1 MMRIG
6 GLKHPALA
14 AVLVVGLFN
23 NASAQTTTALPDNA
37 EIKIGNLMP
46 YSGPASAFGV
56 IGRVE
61 AAYANMIND
70 RGGINGRKVRFIT
83 YDDAYSPPKAV
94 EQVRRLVENDDVLFV
109 VSPIGTAT
117 SSAIQRYLNINNVP
131 GLFIGSPS
139 PKFGD
144 PKTSPWT
151 IGFQPSSGTE
161 IRIYVSY
168 LLKQKPDAKI
178 ALLYQNDDYGKDYRS
193 ALREALGDKADT
205 MIVAE
210 ASYESTDPTVDSQ
223 IVKLKASG
231 ADTLFNISSPKFTA
245 QAIRKVS
252 ELNWKPVQF
261 IYNGT
266 TSKAGVMAPA
276 GYANAQGVLSA
287 VYLKDAS
294 DPQWQTDPGVQR
306 FAAFLEKYYPG
317 ANKDNN
323 LLLAYGYAV
332 FQVLEVV
339 LKNAGND
346 LSRDNIMKQAT
357 SLHRVP
363 SDMLIDGITA
373 STEATNRFPIRQLQM
388 MKFEGEGWTRFG
400 PVLSDAQ

>member
-1 MMRIG
+1 MRIG
-6 GLKHPALA
+6 KLGCLSLS
-14 AVLVVGLFN
+14 AVLVLGLFD
-23 NASAQTTTALPDNA
+23 NAFAQPTTALPENA

-70 RGGINGRKVRFIT
+70 KGGINGRKVRFIT

-117 SSAIQRYLNINNVP
+117 SSAIQRYLNSNNVP

-151 IGFQPSSGTE
+151 TGFQPSSGTE
-161 IRIYVSY
+161 VRIYVSY

-178 ALLYQNDDYGKDYRS
+178 ALLYQNDDYGKDYRN
-193 ALREALGDKADT
+193 ALREALGDKADR

-294 DPQWQTDPGVQR
+294 DPQWQNDPGVQK
-306 FAAFLEKYYPG
+306 FVEFLEKYYPG

-357 SLHRVP
+357 SLNRVP

-373 STEATNRFPIRQLQM
+373 STDATNRFAIRQLQM

>member
-1 MMRIG
+1 MSIRR
-6 GLKHPALA
+6 LTCLSVS
-14 AVLVVGLFN
+14 AVLLLGLFN
-23 NASAQTTTALPDNA
+23 NVFAQTTTALPENG

-56 IGRVE
+56 IGHVE

-70 RGGINGRKVRFIT
+70 KGGINGRKVRFIT
-83 YDDAYSPPKAV
+83 YDDAYSPAKAV

-109 VSPIGTAT
+109 VSPVGTAT
-117 SSAIQRYLNINNVP
+117 SSAIQRYLNTNNVP

-151 IGFQPSSGTE
+151 TGFQPSIGTE
-161 IRIYVSY
+161 VRIYVSY
-168 LLKQKPDAKI
+168 LLKEKPDAKV

-193 ALREALGDKADT
+193 ALREALGERADR

-231 ADTLFNISSPKFTA
+231 ADTLFNVSSPKFTA
-245 QAIRKVS
+245 QAIKKVS
-252 ELNWKPVQF
+252 ELNWKPVHF

-266 TSKAGVMAPA
+266 TSKAAVMAPA
-276 GYANAQGVLSA
+276 GYSNAQGVLSV

-294 DPQWQTDPGVQR
+294 DPQWQGDPGVQK
-306 FAAFLEKYYPG
+306 FVGFLEKYYPN
-317 ANKDNN
+317 ANKGDN

-357 SLHRVP
+357 SLNRVP

-373 STEATNRFPIRQLQM
+373 STDAINRFPIRQLQM
-388 MKFEGEGWTRFG
+388 MKFQGEGWTRFG
-400 PVLSDAQ
+400 PILSDAQ

>member
-1 MMRIG
+1 MRIG
-6 GLKHPALA
+6 WLKSLTLS
-14 AVLVVGLFN
+14 AVLVLGLFN
-23 NASAQTTTALPDNA
+23 NVLAQPTTALPQNA

-56 IGRVE
+56 IGHVE

-70 RGGINGRKVRFIT
+70 RGGINGRKVRFIS

-117 SSAIQRYLNINNVP
+117 SSAIQRYLNSNNVP

-193 ALREALGDKADT
+193 ALRQALGDKADR

-294 DPQWQTDPGVQR
+294 DPQWQNDPGVQK
-306 FAAFLEKYYPG
+306 FTGFLEKYYPG

-346 LSRDNIMKQAT
+346 LSRENIMKQAT
-357 SLHRVP
+357 SLNRVP
-363 SDMLIDGITA
+363 SDMLIDGITV
-373 STEATNRFPIRQLQM
+373 STDATNRFPIRQLQM

-400 PVLSDAQ
+400 PVLSDGQ